1 MNEQNT
7 NEQSYTAT
15 FTVDQSPE
23 EVFAAVTN
31 VRGWWS
37 EEIVGDTAI
46 LGDEF
51 VFEVANTHYSKFR
64 LTEVVPNERVVW
76 HTLEARI
83 EFVDDKDEWTGT
95 DIVFDISQEGGKTRL
110 DFTHVGLAPAVECYD
125 LCSDAWAS
133 YIRGSLRNLITTGK
147 GAPARAADTFESEV
161 EKHQEYA
168 AKS

>member
-1 MNEQNT
+1 MSEQN
-7 NEQSYTAT
+7 YTT
-15 FTVDQSPE
+15 SITVDQSPE

-37 EEIVGDTAI
+37 EEIIGDTAN

-51 VFEVANTHYSKFR
+51 VFEVPDTHYAKFR
-64 LTEVVPNERVVW
+64 LTEVVPDKRVVW
-76 HTLEARI
+76 HTLEARV
-83 EFVDDKDEWTGT
+83 EFVDDKDEWTDT
-95 DIVFDISQEGGKTRL
+95 CVIFEISQADGKTRL

-147 GAPARAADTFESEV
+147 GAPARASDTFESEV
-161 EKHQEYA
+161 EKHQEYVA
-168 AKS
+168 ST